1 MSFEAFRLLAEV
13 ATGLS
18 GFVGVILVVRSR
30 KDPLSR
36 LRLVGFLQNSLAVL
50 IFSLLPEFL
59 VGTFGHPI
67 LVLRVLCGVLALYN
81 FGIMIRYLSK
91 QNDLLVKW
99 YITTSVILLS
109 LPHLTL

>member
-1 MSFEAFRLLAEV
+1 MSFEAFRILAEV

-50 IFSLLPEFL
+50 VFSLLPEFL
-59 VGTFGHPI
+59 VATFGHPI
-67 LVLRVLCGVLALYN
+67 LVMRRVVWRSRFLP
-81 FGIMIRYLSK
+81 FGHHD
-91 QNDLLVKW
+91 Q
-99 YITTSVILLS
+99 
-109 LPHLTL
+109 LPP